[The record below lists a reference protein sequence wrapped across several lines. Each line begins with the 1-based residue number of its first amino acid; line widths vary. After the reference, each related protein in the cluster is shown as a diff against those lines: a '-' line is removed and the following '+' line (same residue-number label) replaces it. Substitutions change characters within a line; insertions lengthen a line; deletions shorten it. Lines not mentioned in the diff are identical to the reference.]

1 MVVSPQAA
9 ALSLW
14 LFLGVATAA
23 AELNLQRD
31 LVIAV
36 PSCVAYLDFV
46 HATRFAAQLLCAHT
60 GSMDFL
66 CSTAVS
72 FGHATLMQAVP
83 AWHPHLHH
91 SGGCGRS

>member
-1 MVVSPQAA
+1 MVVSPRAV

-14 LFLGVATAA
+14 LFLCVASAV

-46 HATRFAAQLLCAHT
+46 HATRCAVQLLCAVAAHT
-60 GSMDFL
+60 
-66 CSTAVS
+66 
-72 FGHATLMQAVP
+72 
-83 AWHPHLHH
+83 
-91 SGGCGRS
+91 